1 MDEIYENPIFTSNS
15 IALLS
20 KSAEHSRKLSV
31 PNSMRTT
38 SPGPRQHYG
47 NGNTTPHSGQESPFF
62 TTEIDV
68 LLDNLGDTYT
78 GNILHEEKE
87 KEEKGRNR
95 NRAPGTRPATA
106 AGALKSASKQIINV
120 NVVYF
125 IFYQSST

>member
-20 KSAEHSRKLSV
+20 KSAEHSRKLSA
-31 PNSMRTT
+31 PNGMRTS
-38 SPGPRQHYG
+38 SPGPRQHI

-68 LLDNLGDTYT
+68 LLNNLGDTYT
-78 GNILHEEKE
+78 DILHQEE

-95 NRAPGTRPATA
+95 NRPPGTRPATA
-106 AGALKSASKQIINV
+106 AGALKSGSK
-120 NVVYF
+120 
-125 IFYQSST
+125 